1 MTIHQRVRALRE
13 GLGLTQEAF
22 ATRTGQTRTNI
33 NHVEN
38 GRRGLAH
45 HAVLSRMAEGIR
57 VPTEVLVGYL
67 GGEVSLAVVLRMAG
81 VQTPSSGEAA

>member
-1 MTIHQRVRALRE
+1 
-13 GLGLTQEAF
+13 
-22 ATRTGQTRTNI
+22 
-33 NHVEN
+33 
-38 GRRGLAH
+38 
-45 HAVLSRMAEGIR
+45 VLSRMAEGIR